1 MKRATLL
8 LEDSLYDRAKRLGK
22 ERGQT
27 LKAVVNDLLR
37 IGLNTAKPRKT
48 VLFKIPVHKGIGPQ
62 PGVDIADRNALYDL
76 MEDR

>member
-8 LEDSLYDRAKRLGK
+8 LEDNLYDRAKKLSK

-27 LKAVVNDLLR
+27 LKEVVNELLR
-37 IGLNTAKPRKT
+37 IGLSAARSKKP
-48 VLFKIPVHKGIGPQ
+48 VLFELPLYHTGPL